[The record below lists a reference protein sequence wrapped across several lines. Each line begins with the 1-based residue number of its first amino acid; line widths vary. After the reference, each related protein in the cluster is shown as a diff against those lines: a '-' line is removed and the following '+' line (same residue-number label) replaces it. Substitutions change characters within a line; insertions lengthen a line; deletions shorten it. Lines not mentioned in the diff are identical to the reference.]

1 MCAHIWLPSTRTV
14 RLCIKENSASRLRLQ
29 NPCQFCGQEYKRR
42 DAHLRS
48 CIGVFNGVYLHR
60 RVARGK
66 ALSLSGASPCDPL
79 SSTDVRATGTT
90 HADRAHACHPRTE
103 PSTVMAGHR
112 QMEWNEESEIE
123 DLRARQ
129 CSTATAKASSSAC
142 RPGESHGGGG
152 GSLRDE
158 SDRRDVVHVSPPSGG
173 PADYPATRNWIYAMH
188 PSPHTGQQST
198 AEASDGFRATA
209 RKSTASNGIRPSAPM
224 SGTTMPPS

>member
-103 PSTVMAGHR
+103 PFYG
-112 QMEWNEESEIE
+112 
-123 DLRARQ
+123 
-129 CSTATAKASSSAC
+129 
-142 RPGESHGGGG
+142 HGG
-152 GSLRDE
+152 
-158 SDRRDVVHVSPPSGG
+158 SPPDGVERGVGDRG
-173 PADYPATRNWIYAMH
+173 PPGAAMLDSNGQSFIVSMPTRGIA
-188 PSPHTGQQST
+188 
-198 AEASDGFRATA
+198 RRRR
-209 RKSTASNGIRPSAPM
+209 RKSAR
-224 SGTTMPPS
+224 